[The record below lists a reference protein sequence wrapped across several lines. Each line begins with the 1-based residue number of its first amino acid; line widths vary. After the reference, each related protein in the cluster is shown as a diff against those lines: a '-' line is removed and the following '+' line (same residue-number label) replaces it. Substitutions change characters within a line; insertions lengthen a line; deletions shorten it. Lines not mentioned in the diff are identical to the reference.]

1 MNAVVDKIA
10 TRLQEAESAR
20 QPIDPISGEIGE
32 GQVGVAYAIQAEVA
46 RRGIAKGRRLV
57 GRKIGLTSKAV
68 QQQLGVNQPD
78 YGALF
83 ADMEIPTAEAI
94 EVTQLIRPRVEA
106 EIAVV
111 LERDL
116 SSEDVTLGEL
126 MRSIAF
132 AVPAIEVV
140 DSRIRDWKITILDTV
155 ADNGSSARYVLGT
168 SPRRLTDMNLEACG
182 MTMTRNGTIV
192 SVGCG
197 AACLGHPLRAALWLA
212 RTMARAGQP
221 LRSGDVVLTGALG
234 PVSPVSSGE
243 VYEARIS
250 GFGPVSVSFT

>member
-1 MNAVVDKIA
+1 MSAIVDELA
-10 TRLQEAESAR
+10 TRLQQAESAR
-20 QPIDPISGEIGE
+20 TPIDPIAGDIGD
-32 GQVGVAYAIQAEVA
+32 GQLDIAYAVQMEVT
-46 RRGIAKGRRLV
+46 RRGIADGRRLV

-83 ADMEIPTAEAI
+83 ADMEIPTGEAI
-94 EVTQLIRPRVEA
+94 ESARLIQPRVEA
-106 EIAVV
+106 EIAIV

-116 SSEDVTLGEL
+116 SGEDVTLGEL
-126 MRSIAF
+126 MRSVAY
-132 AVPAIEVV
+132 AVPALEVV

-155 ADNGSSARYVLGT
+155 ADNGSSARYVLGA
-168 SPRRLTDMNLEACG
+168 SPRRLTDVDLEACG

-197 AACLGHPLRAALWLA
+197 AACLGHPLRAAHWLA

-243 VYEARIS
+243 FYEARIS
-250 GFGPVSVSFT
+250 GFGAVSVSFS